1 MHLVPVELIGLP
13 PVWVDQALELEVGS
27 DVDGMWIDEMEEVAE
42 GAGCVSELVLPT
54 IVPIVDAT
62 CYFAL

>member
-1 MHLVPVELIGLP
+1 MPVELIGLP
-13 PVWVDQALELEVGS
+13 PVWVDQVLELEIGS

-42 GAGCVSELVLPT
+42 GAGCVSELVLP
-54 IVPIVDAT
+54 IVDAT

>member
-13 PVWVDQALELEVGS
+13 PVWVDQVLELEIGS
-27 DVDGMWIDEMEEVAE
+27 DVDGMWIDEMEEVVE
-42 GAGCVSELVLPT
+42 GAGYVSELVLP
-54 IVPIVDAT
+54 IVDSR